1 MAIKREKALTTPV
14 IDAVNAELQTN
25 QQRAELEKVRMLW
38 FRVAVI
44 VALAIAITFALLA
57 IRLVCAYIRLTQSL
71 TVVPALEYYWHM
83 PLMFLLACTTLVII
97 TLRSVASFG
106 QSNEVKD
113 NNHPAEGLLDKVT
126 ELCNKVVE
134 LISKSEGK

>member
-44 VALAIAITFALLA
+44 VALLA

-113 NNHPAEGLLDKVT
+113 NNHPAESLLDKVT

-134 LISKSEGK
+134 LISKSESK

>member
-1 MAIKREKALTTPV
+1 MAIKREKALTIPV

-44 VALAIAITFALLA
+44 VALLA

-113 NNHPAEGLLDKVT
+113 NNHPAESLLDKVT

-134 LISKSEGK
+134 LISKSESK